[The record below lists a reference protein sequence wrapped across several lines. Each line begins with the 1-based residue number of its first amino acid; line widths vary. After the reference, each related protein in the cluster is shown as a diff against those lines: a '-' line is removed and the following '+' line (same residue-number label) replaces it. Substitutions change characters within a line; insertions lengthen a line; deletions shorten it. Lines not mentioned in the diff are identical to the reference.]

1 MEERLVT
8 AEKKLIPY
16 SVYLPKDYHD
26 KISELAKQRKA
37 SGMIRDAICMIL
49 DGGDQYQ
56 SGYKQG
62 VRDAIKCVRKVSELK
77 NIAYKGKYLDD
88 LIIDQIEQLEMK

>member
-1 MEERLVT
+1 MEEKLKVI
-8 AEKKLIPY
+8 EKKLIPY

-56 SGYKQG
+56 SGYNQG
-62 VRDAIKCVRKVSELK
+62 IRDAVKYVRKISELK
-77 NIAYKGKYLDD
+77 IIAYKDKYLDD
-88 LIIDQIEQLEMK
+88 LVVEQIEQLEMK